1 MRLTDILKENSVKVP
16 LTSTNKQ
23 DAIYELIDLLGEAN
37 RITDV
42 DELRRTVWEREC
54 TRSTGIGEGLAIP
67 HGRSNTCQELVMAF
81 GKPAE
86 PLEFDSIDK
95 QPVRAI
101 FLLASPQSQ
110 TGPHIQALARVSRLM
125 LNKDVQ
131 SAIFDAD
138 SSDEVYKL
146 IAEQELAAETA
157 SV

>member
-1 MRLTDILKENSVKVP
+1 
-16 LTSTNKQ
+16 
-23 DAIYELIDLLGEAN
+23 
-37 RITDV
+37 
-42 DELRRTVWEREC
+42 
-54 TRSTGIGEGLAIP
+54 
-67 HGRSNTCQELVMAF
+67 MAF